1 MYQLAPKI
9 KKKKLYNKLDQIIT
23 QNQENTNKNL
33 KNVSI
38 DLTLK
43 KCRKI

>member
-33 KNVSI
+33 KKCINRFN
-38 DLTLK
+38 LK